1 MTETIEGHG
10 GDLALEALERFGV
23 DVIFTLSGGHV
34 FPFYDAAVKR
44 SVRLLDVRH
53 EQSAAFGAEAM
64 AKLTRRPGVAVL
76 TAGPGV
82 TNGISALTTA
92 RFNGSPLVVLAGR
105 APQATW
111 GAGSLQEFDH
121 VPVVESLTKVARTVF
136 AVDDIASAVHQAV
149 VTALTPHR
157 GPVFLDFPMDVVF
170 AHGAAPRPDAPA
182 RGDRVEPDPADI
194 TEAAELIASAEHP
207 VIIAGSD
214 VWWAGAEE
222 ALRAAAESLSVPVF
236 SNGMGRGCI
245 AADHPLA
252 FTRTRGR
259 ATKEADVVVVIG
271 APLDFRLSFGSF
283 GAATVVHIVDSPDG
297 RASHVK
303 ASVSPAGDL
312 VTILSGLANWD
323 GPRRDHGSW
332 VAHLRDLEQQTAAA
346 DQAALSSAADPIKPA
361 RVYGELRQRL
371 DRDAVVICD
380 GGDYASYAGKYI
392 DCFTPGCWLDTGP
405 YGCLGTGMGYAAAAR
420 LAHPDRQIVALL
432 GDGAAGF
439 SLMDADTLVRHGLPV
454 VMVVGNNGIWG
465 LEKHPMH
472 AIYGYDVVADLQP
485 ECRYDEVV
493 RALGGAGEI
502 VTDPDQVG
510 PALDRG
516 FAAGVPY
523 LVNVVTDPADV
534 YPRVSKLG

>member
-1 MTETIEGHG
+1 
-10 GDLALEALERFGV
+10 
-23 DVIFTLSGGHV
+23 
-34 FPFYDAAVKR
+34 
-44 SVRLLDVRH
+44 
-53 EQSAAFGAEAM
+53 
-64 AKLTRRPGVAVL
+64 
-76 TAGPGV
+76 
-82 TNGISALTTA
+82 
-92 RFNGSPLVVLAGR
+92 
-105 APQATW
+105 
-111 GAGSLQEFDH
+111 
-121 VPVVESLTKVARTVF
+121 
-136 AVDDIASAVHQAV
+136 
-149 VTALTPHR
+149 
-157 GPVFLDFPMDVVF
+157 
-170 AHGAAPRPDAPA
+170 
-182 RGDRVEPDPADI
+182 
-194 TEAAELIASAEHP
+194 
-207 VIIAGSD
+207 
-214 VWWAGAEE
+214 
-222 ALRAAAESLSVPVF
+222 VF

-392 DCFTPGCWLDTGP
+392 DCYTPGCWLDTGP

-472 AIYGYDVVADLQP
+472 AISGYAVVADLQP

>member
-1 MTETIEGHG
+1 MSETIEGHG
-10 GDLALEALERFGV
+10 GDLALAALARFGV

-64 AKLTRRPGVAVL
+64 AKLTRRPGVAVV

-82 TNGISALTTA
+82 TNAISAMTTA
-92 RFNGSPLVVLAGR
+92 HFNGSPLVVLGGR
-105 APQATW
+105 ASQGTW
-111 GAGSLQEFDH
+111 GTGTLQEFDH
-121 VPVVESLTKVARTVF
+121 VPVVAPLTKLAGTVF
-136 AVDDIASAVHQAV
+136 AVNDIAAAVHHAT

-157 GPVFLDFPMDVVF
+157 GPVFLDFPMDVVY
-170 AHGAAPRPDAPA
+170 AHGSAPVPDGPA

-194 TEAAELIASAEHP
+194 SQAAELIAAAEHP

-222 ALRAAAESLSVPVF
+222 ALRDAAESLVVPVF
-236 SNGMGRGCI
+236 TNGMGRGCL
-245 AADHPLA
+245 AADHRLA

-271 APLDFRLSFGSF
+271 APLDFRLSYGSF
-283 GAATVVHIVDSPDG
+283 GAAAVVHIVDAPDG

-303 ASVSPAGDL
+303 PAVSPAGDL
-312 VTILSGLANWD
+312 GTILRGLAEWT
-323 GPRRDHGSW
+323 GPRRDHEPW
-332 VAHLRDLEQQTAAA
+332 VAHLAGLEQQTWAA
-346 DQAALSSAADPIKPA
+346 DEPALSAASDPVKPA
-361 RVYGELRQRL
+361 RVYGELRRRL

-380 GGDYASYAGKYI
+380 GGDFASYAGKYI
-392 DCFTPGCWLDTGP
+392 DCYTPGCWLDTGP

-420 LAHPDRQIVALL
+420 LVHPDRQIVVLL

-454 VMVVGNNGIWG
+454 VMVIGNNGIWG
-465 LEKHPMH
+465 LEKHPMQ

-502 VTDPDQVG
+502 VTDPEQVG
-510 PALDRG
+510 PAMDRG

-523 LVNVVTDPADV
+523 VVNVATDPADV
-534 YPRVSKLG
+534 YPRVSRVV